1 MELHKPTVRVLK
13 ILKLIDE
20 NQVSGI
26 SQGDISR
33 KLIIAKGTLSPI
45 LKTLMKTDYIVQNNE
60 GLYFIGPSS
69 FELGL
74 SFGSNKDVLSMI
86 QEKMRKIVQET
97 NEICQM
103 GVLQGLDVLYLLKE
117 SPQSVISIIS
127 NVGDRIPAHV
137 SGLGKALLSG
147 KTDKE
152 LDTLYESYNFKKYTP
167 NSINNFDEL
176 KQQIFSIRKNV
187 IAFDNEESKQSVCCI
202 AVPLIIDGNIK
213 AALSVTVPK
222 YRFTEEKSAKIER
235 ILKKNKKLIED
246 ICAVQNYHVDF

>member
-1 MELHKPTVRVLK
+1 MELHKTTVRVLK

-20 NQVSGI
+20 SQVSGI

-33 KLIIAKGTLSPI
+33 KLTIPKGTLFPI
-45 LKTLMKTDYIVQNNE
+45 LKTLVKTDYVVQNSE

-74 SFGSNKDVLSMI
+74 SFGSNEDTLSMI
-86 QEKMRKIVQET
+86 QEKMRKIVQQT

-103 GVLQGLDVLYLLKE
+103 GVLQGLNVLYLLKE

-147 KTDKE
+147 KTDEE
-152 LDTLYESYNFKKYTP
+152 LDTLYKSYDFKKYTP

-176 KQQIFSIRKNV
+176 KKQIFFIRKNA
-187 IAFDNEESKQSVCCI
+187 ISFDNEESKQSVCCI

-222 YRFTEEKSAKIER
+222 YRLTEEKVAEIEH

-246 ICAVQNYHVDF
+246 ICSVQNYHMAF